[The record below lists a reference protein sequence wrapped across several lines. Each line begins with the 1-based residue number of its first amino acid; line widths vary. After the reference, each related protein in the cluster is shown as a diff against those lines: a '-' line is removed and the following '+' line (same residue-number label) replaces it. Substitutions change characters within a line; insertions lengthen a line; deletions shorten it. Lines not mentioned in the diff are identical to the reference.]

1 MNPMNPL
8 QEIFDAIA
16 AEDFSVRVVAL
27 IDNYINDIL
36 YGKTSFP
43 RFNLSEHAGV
53 CTGGA
58 ALIGASVVACYAR
71 ASLEASANAGAGQDG
86 GPCNWEID
94 ELHVYLYDQ
103 VYADF
108 FGTPGA
114 FDDKLMTIKSKNV
127 VYLGSLFDSLD
138 KRVMQDRGIIWQM
151 RKVLSQHRSKEWK
164 KERIYQMLTD
174 FAASDFKQ

>member
-1 MNPMNPL
+1 MNAKDLIAKLSQVDPDT
-8 QEIFDAIA
+8 EII
-16 AEDFSVRVVAL
+16 
-27 IDNYINDIL
+27 
-36 YGKTSFP
+36 
-43 RFNLSEHAGV
+43 
-53 CTGGA
+53 GGMWNGRTNTYTV
-58 ALIGASVVACYAR
+58 L
-71 ASLEASANAGAGQDG
+71 
-86 GPCNWEID
+86 D
-94 ELHVYLYDQ
+94 EFHVFLYDQ

-151 RKVLSQHRSKEWK
+151 RKILRQHRSKEWK
-164 KERIYQMLTD
+164 KERIYQLLTD